1 MHSFLVCV
9 PFSLGS
15 DRSID
20 VWVTHFHARDCSR
33 EEDDDGEEEEEE
45 EEEKEEKEENEDND
59 DKEEDEEEEAKDE
72 TREGGIPGR
81 ECVVVRSRCCVPQI
95 SLEGHRTGRV

>member
-1 MHSFLVCV
+1 M
-9 PFSLGS
+9 LGIALGKKMMMEKK
-15 DRSID
+15 RKK
-20 VWVTHFHARDCSR
+20 RKKKKKKKKKR
-33 EEDDDGEEEEEE
+33 RKKEDD
-45 EEEKEEKEENEDND
+45 D

-81 ECVVVRSRCCVPQI
+81 ECVVVRSRCCVLQI